1 MWGGGAA
8 NKNDGKFLGFA
19 PREQGVRGRGAV
31 RRFVQNAFEQ
41 SYIIPPEET
50 SEETAESR
58 GFCEAKIALLCLDSP
73 FVFAAKSHRA
83 LIRILKSSNQ
93 NLNAFS
99 TLARVLK
106 KTTSKL

>member
-1 MWGGGAA
+1 MIRA
-8 NKNDGKFLGFA
+8 
-19 PREQGVRGRGAV
+19 
-31 RRFVQNAFEQ
+31 
-41 SYIIPPEET
+41 PEET